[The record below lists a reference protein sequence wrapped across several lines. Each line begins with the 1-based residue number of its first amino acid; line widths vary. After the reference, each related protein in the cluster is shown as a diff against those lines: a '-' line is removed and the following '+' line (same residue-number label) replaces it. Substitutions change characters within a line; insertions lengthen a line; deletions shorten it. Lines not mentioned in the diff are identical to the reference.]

1 MAQQSV
7 LAIDEGTTSSRA
19 LLLSNAGEII
29 ASGTA
34 PVPIHHPRS
43 GWVQQDA
50 MEIRNATAQAVA
62 ACLNAAACARQ
73 LPEQLLNK

>member
-1 MAQQSV
+1 MAQQAV

-43 GWVQQDA
+43 GWVQQAA
-50 MEIRNATAQAVA
+50 MEIRNATAQAVTTR
-62 ACLNAAACARQ
+62 LNAATWRKAIARTIA
-73 LPEQLLNK
+73 E